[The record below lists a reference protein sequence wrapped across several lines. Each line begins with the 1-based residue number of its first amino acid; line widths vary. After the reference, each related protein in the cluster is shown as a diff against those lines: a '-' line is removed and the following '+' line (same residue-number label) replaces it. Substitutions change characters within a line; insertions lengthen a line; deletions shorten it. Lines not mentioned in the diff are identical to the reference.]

1 MTAEKRLQE
10 IRKEIE
16 VCHACPL
23 AKGRDR
29 SVPGEG
35 PSRVDILFIGEA
47 PGFHENRQGKPFVGQ
62 AGQFLDELLKAA
74 GVDRSQVFI
83 TNVVKCRPPNNR
95 DPLPEELQACSIY
108 LDEQIALLQP
118 KVIVTLGRISMGKF
132 INMGRISTIHGKTHN
147 VNDQKVVTMYHPAAA
162 LHQPALRQ
170 TLIEDF
176 ARLKKFIGTEKTA
189 DTPTP
194 TSAPV
199 SKTDQ
204 ELSPKP
210 LSESEPKPMPQVT
223 HLAEISPPEPGKSEL
238 VQPENSKPPEQL
250 SLF

>member
-1 MTAEKRLQE
+1 MTAENRLQE

-35 PSRVDILFIGEA
+35 PARVDILFIGEA

-95 DPLPEELQACSIY
+95 DLYPRKQVCQAY
-108 LDEQIALLQP
+108 LDEQMP
-118 KVIVTLGRISMGKF
+118 FCNKVIVTGRISM
-132 INMGRISTIHGKTHN
+132 KTH
-147 VNDQKVVTMYHPAAA
+147 
-162 LHQPALRQ
+162 
-170 TLIEDF
+170 
-176 ARLKKFIGTEKTA
+176 
-189 DTPTP
+189 
-194 TSAPV
+194 
-199 SKTDQ
+199 
-204 ELSPKP
+204 
-210 LSESEPKPMPQVT
+210 
-223 HLAEISPPEPGKSEL
+223 
-238 VQPENSKPPEQL
+238 
-250 SLF
+250 